1 MKKKD
6 YKKILKVLNLIDD
19 YSEENDVQ
27 IRSLVDEIKHS
38 IFETNKYSFYTLSHF
53 QKCHHKYS
61 DTLFEIYVFTAPIT
75 SLLLILI
82 NYIILKKL
90 FL

>member
-61 DTLFEIYVFTAPIT
+61 DTLSNVYGVLALISP
-75 SLLLILI
+75 LLIFL
-82 NYIILKKL
+82 NYEILEKL
-90 FL
+90 F